1 MNCGRVNS
9 KHTPRSG
16 VKTGCVCSAGKS
28 CPTLCDSMDCSPL
41 APLSMEFSRQEYWSR
56 LPFPSPGDLPDFHIS
71 CIGRRILNLPGVT
84 YLGSAVQMKP
94 HRVNDSHWPQWV
106 TLPLS
111 HQYSKFK
118 VAWKAQNT
126 PNRSASATTTA
137 DLGDSTAKLRALQ
150 VWERGLER
158 TKWKR
163 TATRIQFLLRLQISS
178 WVLESKTVPVQRSAC
193 SNGSSENWLRI
204 SQD

>member
-137 DLGDSTAKLRALQ
+137 DLETISKVKRQPSEWEKITANEA
-150 VWERGLER
+150 
-158 TKWKR
+158 
-163 TATRIQFLLRLQISS
+163 I
-178 WVLESKTVPVQRSAC
+178 
-193 SNGSSENWLRI
+193 
-204 SQD
+204 D